1 MTGYETIAAKSEK
14 LQDHPSLDAAR
25 LAGGGRPRVLCVDDE
40 PNVLEGLR
48 LHLERPYRLSTAA
61 SGFEALDMLE
71 RDGPYAIVVSDMRMP
86 KMDGAAFLGQVR
98 QRFPDTVRLLL
109 TGHTD
114 LDAAISA
121 VNEGQIFRFLTKPCP
136 PAQVLGALRAAS
148 DQYRLVTAERIL
160 LEMTLHGC
168 VKALSDVLAL
178 THPLAFGRSIRMR
191 QSVADLAGQ
200 LGMNERWQVEVAA
213 MLSQLGCVT
222 LPVETVEKLHY
233 GHDLTAEEQKQ
244 VNQLPLVAER
254 LIGQIPRLETVRAI
268 LVRSGDAK
276 SAASPKEGVDEE
288 LVRKGAQM
296 LRVASD
302 YDTLESRGL
311 TSSMALNT
319 MRGRGDRYDATVLA
333 AFAKLRGSV
342 NEEQKILT
350 VPLRSLEV
358 GMVLVEDVRLQN
370 GLMLAARG
378 YEVTPQFVERARN
391 WQAGAAN
398 KSVRVTIRR

>member
-1 MTGYETIAAKSEK
+1 MTGYETIAAKSERI
-14 LQDHPSLDAAR
+14 QDHPSLDAAR

-48 LHLERPYRLSTAA
+48 LHLERPYRLSTAT
-61 SGFEALDMLE
+61 GGPQALEMLE
-71 RDGPYAIVVSDMRMP
+71 REGPYAIVVSDMRMP
-86 KMDGAAFLGQVR
+86 QMDGATFLGQVR

-114 LDAAISA
+114 IEAAINA

-191 QSVADLAGQ
+191 QSVADLAEV
-200 LGMNERWQVEVAA
+200 LGMSERWQVEVAA

-233 GHDLTAEEQKQ
+233 GHDLSAEEQKQ

-268 LVRSGDAK
+268 LVRFGDPK
-276 SAASPKEGVDEE
+276 GTASPAEGVDED
-288 LVRKGAQM
+288 LVRKGAQI
-296 LRVASD
+296 LRIASD
-302 YDTLESRGL
+302 YDSLESRGL
-311 TSSMALNT
+311 ASSVALT
-319 MRGRGDRYDATVLA
+319 RMRARGDRYDAALLA
-333 AFAKLRGSV
+333 VFAKVCGNA
-342 NEEQKILT
+342 NEEQKIISVL
-350 VPLRSLEV
+350 LRSLEV
-358 GMVLVEDVRLQN
+358 GMVLMDDVKLQN

-398 KSVRVTIRR
+398 KSVRVTFRR